1 MRRVASIRVAR
12 KSTSAEHPSRTATSR
27 LWRSIYGQERIHRR
41 GGVRVAIPLRA
52 ALVVALAAG
61 CSKPPPPKPM
71 VPAVRVATLEV
82 RPVEQ
87 VREWLATLD
96 GAVTA
101 EIRPHVAGYIVS
113 VDYTEGGAVQT
124 NALLF
129 TIDERPFVAA
139 VQKARGDLENAEATL
154 GKNKLDVARYA
165 PLAAEHA
172 IPKEQLDDAQAAVRA
187 SAATVEANRG
197 LLHQAELNLEW
208 TRVRSLIDGVAGIAR
223 VRVGNL
229 VDSNQVLTVVS
240 TLDPIRAAVD
250 ISEQEYLQDAAI
262 INHAN
267 EPQYANTRWLELVLI
282 NNQVHPWSARRVI
295 VNREINPQTGT
306 LQIQA
311 LFPNPGNVLRPGMF
325 AKVRLHLQREQPT
338 VMVPEQAVQQIQG
351 QTRVAVV
358 DAQNRVDVRLV
369 KLGRLQGHAYLVQD
383 GLRAGER
390 VVVEGQQ
397 NAQPGLQV
405 SPQPWTPPPPPD
417 GGEADGGG

>member
-1 MRRVASIRVAR
+1 VATGIRLA
-12 KSTSAEHPSRTATSR
+12 
-27 LWRSIYGQERIHRR
+27 
-41 GGVRVAIPLRA
+41 
-52 ALVVALAAG
+52 VVITVAAG
-61 CSKPPPPKPM
+61 CSKPPPAKPPPP
-71 VPAVRVATLEV
+71 VVRVATLQV
-82 RPVEQ
+82 RPIEE

-101 EIRPHVAGYIVS
+101 EIRPHVAGYLVS
-113 VDYTEGGAVQT
+113 VDYPEGGVVKT
-124 NALLF
+124 GNLLF

-139 VQKARGDLENAEATL
+139 LEKARGDLKNAEAQL
-154 GKNKLDVARYA
+154 GKNRLDVARYT

-172 IPKEQLDDAQAAVRA
+172 IPKEQLDDARAAVRA
-187 SAATVEANRG
+187 SLATVEGMRG
-197 LLHQAELNLEW
+197 SLHQAELNVEW
-208 TRVRSLIDGVAGIAR
+208 TRVRSLIDGMSGLAR

-240 TLDPIRAAVD
+240 TLDPIRASVD

-267 EPQYANTRWLELVLI
+267 EPQYANTRWLELMLI
-282 NNQVHPWSARRVI
+282 NNQVHPYGARRVI

-306 LQIQA
+306 LRIEA

-325 AKVRLHLQREQPT
+325 AKVRLHLQREAPT
-338 VMVPEQAVQQIQG
+338 VMVPEMAVQQIQG

-369 KLGRLQGHAYLVQD
+369 KLGRLQGHDYLVRD
-383 GLRAGER
+383 GLRADER

-397 NAQPGLQV
+397 NVQPGLQV
-405 SPQPWTPPPPPD
+405 QAQPWTPPPRPD
-417 GGEADGGG
+417 GGSEADAGGEADGGR

>member
-1 MRRVASIRVAR
+1 VALPIRVA
-12 KSTSAEHPSRTATSR
+12 
-27 LWRSIYGQERIHRR
+27 
-41 GGVRVAIPLRA
+41 
-52 ALVVALAAG
+52 VVVTLAAG
-61 CSKPPPPKPM
+61 CSQPPPAKPPPP
-71 VPAVRVATLEV
+71 VVRVATLQV

-113 VDYTEGGAVQT
+113 VDYPEGGVVKT
-124 NALLF
+124 GALLF
-129 TIDERPFVAA
+129 TIDERPFKAA
-139 VQKARGDLENAEATL
+139 LDKAQGDLKNAEAQA
-154 GKNKLDVARYA
+154 GKNRLDVARYT

-187 SAATVEANRG
+187 SAATVEAMRG
-197 LLHQAELNLEW
+197 NLRQAELNLEW

-240 TLDPIRAAVD
+240 TLDPIRASVD
-250 ISEQEYLQDAAI
+250 ISEQEYLQNAAA

-267 EPQYANTRWLELVLI
+267 EPQYASTRWLELVLI
-282 NNQVHPWSARRVI
+282 NNQVHPYSARRVI

-325 AKVRLHLQREQPT
+325 AKVRLHLQREAPT

-358 DAQNRVDVRLV
+358 DAQNRADVRLV
-369 KLGRLQGHAYLVQD
+369 HLGRLQGHEYLVVD

-397 NAQPGLQV
+397 NVQPGLQV
-405 SPQPWTPPPPPD
+405 QPQPWTPPTATAGDAGEAPGD
-417 GGEADGGG
+417 GGD

>member
-1 MRRVASIRVAR
+1 VGM
-12 KSTSAEHPSRTATSR
+12 P
-27 LWRSIYGQERIHRR
+27 
-41 GGVRVAIPLRA
+41 VR
-52 ALVVALAAG
+52 LVVVIIVAAG
-61 CSKPPPPKPM
+61 CSKPPPAKPPP
-71 VPAVRVATLEV
+71 PAVRVATLQV

-101 EIRPHVAGYIVS
+101 EIRPRVAGYIVS
-113 VDYTEGGAVQT
+113 VDYQEGGVVKT
-124 NALLF
+124 GNLLF

-139 VQKARGDLENAEATL
+139 LEKARGDLKNAEAQM
-154 GKNKLDVARYA
+154 GKNRLDVMRYL

-172 IPKEQLDDAQAAVRA
+172 IPTEQLDNAQASVRA
-187 SAATVEANRG
+187 SRATVEAMRG
-197 LLHQAELNLEW
+197 SLRQAELDLEW
-208 TRVRSLIDGVAGIAR
+208 TRVRSPIDGMAGLAR

-240 TLDPIRAAVD
+240 TLDPIRASVD
-250 ISEQEYLQDAAI
+250 ISEQDYLQDAAV

-282 NNQVHPWSARRVI
+282 NNQVHPFDARRVF

-306 LQIQA
+306 LRIEA

-325 AKVRLHLQREQPT
+325 AKVRLHLQREAPT
-338 VMVPEQAVQQIQG
+338 VMVPEIAVQQIQG

-369 KLGRLQGHAYLVQD
+369 KLGRLQGHDYLVRE
-383 GLRAGER
+383 GLSAGER

-397 NAQPGLQV
+397 NVQPGLQV
-405 SPQPWTPPPPPD
+405 RPQPWTPAPPADGGSEPD
-417 GGEADGGG
+417 GGGEADGGD

>member
-1 MRRVASIRVAR
+1 MAREIR
-12 KSTSAEHPSRTATSR
+12 T
-27 LWRSIYGQERIHRR
+27 
-41 GGVRVAIPLRA
+41 
-52 ALVVALAAG
+52 ALVVAILAA
-61 CSKPPPPKPM
+61 CSKPPPAKPPPPP
-71 VPAVRVATLEV
+71 VVRVATLEV

-113 VDYTEGGAVQT
+113 VDYQEGSAVKT
-124 NALLF
+124 GALLF

-139 VQKARGDLENAEATL
+139 LEKARGDLESAQAQL
-154 GKNKLDVARYA
+154 GKNRLDVTRYA

-172 IPKEQLDDAQAAVRA
+172 IPKEQLDDARAAVRA
-187 SAATVEANRG
+187 SAATVEAMRG
-197 LLHQAELNLEW
+197 SLHQAELNREW

-240 TLDPIRAAVD
+240 TLDPIRASVN

-282 NNQVHPWSARRVI
+282 NNKVHPYSARRVI

-306 LQIQA
+306 LTIQA
-311 LFPNPGNVLRPGMF
+311 LFPNPGKVLRPGLF
-325 AKVRLHLQREQPT
+325 AKVRLHLQREAPT
-338 VMVPEQAVQQIQG
+338 VMLPEMAVQQIQG

-358 DAQNRVDVRLV
+358 DAQNRVDVRV
-369 KLGRLQGHAYLVQD
+369 AKLGRLMNHDYLVLD

-390 VVVEGQQ
+390 VIVEGQQ
-397 NAQPGLQV
+397 NVQPGMQV
-405 SPQPWTPPPPPD
+405 QPQPWTPPTAAPD
-417 GGEADGGG
+417 GGEVAAVDGGE

>member
-1 MRRVASIRVAR
+1 MRLEDVEEARVAMPIRV
-12 KSTSAEHPSRTATSR
+12 
-27 LWRSIYGQERIHRR
+27 
-41 GGVRVAIPLRA
+41 
-52 ALVVALAAG
+52 ALVVAMAAA
-61 CSKPPPPKPM
+61 CSKPPPAKPPPP
-71 VPAVRVATLEV
+71 VVRVATLQV

-101 EIRPHVAGYIVS
+101 EIRPHVSGYVLS
-113 VDYTEGGAVQT
+113 VDYPEGGPVKAGS
-124 NALLF
+124 LLF
-129 TIDERPFVAA
+129 TIDDRPFVAA
-139 VQKARGDLENAEATL
+139 VEKARGDLENAEAQL
-154 GKNKLDVARYA
+154 GKNRADVARYA

-172 IPKEQLDDAQAAVRA
+172 IPKEQLDDAHAAVKA
-187 SAATVEANRG
+187 SQATVEGMRG
-197 LLHQAELNLEW
+197 SLHQAELNLEW

-240 TLDPIRAAVD
+240 TLDPIRASVN

-262 INHAN
+262 INHVN

-282 NNQVHPWSARRVI
+282 NSQVHPYGARHVI

-325 AKVRLHLQREQPT
+325 AKVRLHLQRELPT

-358 DAQNRVDVRLV
+358 DADNRVDVRTV
-369 KLGRLQGHAYLVQD
+369 HLGRLQGHEFLVSE
-383 GLRAGER
+383 GLHAGER

-397 NAQPGLQV
+397 SVQPGLVVQA
-405 SPQPWTPPPPPD
+405 QPWTPPPPPD